1 MSNVPANTAGI
12 GQFIGTAAMSTG
24 GSAGTARASAGDR
37 NSWYEAMSRAWGQ
50 TLDSQAATITQMS
63 NEISAGGDQPSAM
76 VQLTAASLKMQFMS
90 NNAATSQNS
99 VGQALET
106 LGKRQ

>member
-1 MSNVPANTAGI
+1 MTDISNPTLT
-12 GQFIGTAAMSTG
+12 QFLGHAAMGNSQ
-24 GSAGTARASAGDR
+24 GSRGSASAGDR

-50 TLDSQAATITQMS
+50 TLDAQAGTITELS
-63 NEISAGGDQPSAM
+63 NVIGNGGDQPSNM

>member
-1 MSNVPANTAGI
+1 
-12 GQFIGTAAMSTG
+12 MSTIDSSTLNNYIG
-24 GSAGTARASAGDR
+24 MATFANGQNGPRGTTSAGSS

-50 TLDSQAATITQMS
+50 TLDGQAAKITQMS
-63 NEISAGGDQPSAM
+63 DAIGAGSDQPSDM

-106 LGKRQ
+106 LGKRN